1 MRKFAA
7 LANQNPGNVRQTP
20 QTTNHTLV
28 GNQVF
33 TADEAHDLALVVCN
47 KTARPRFVKSDSTD
61 GCQEID
67 PTGRIAKLNQ

>member
-33 TADEAHDLALVVCN
+33 TADEAHDLALVVCI
-47 KTARPRFVKSDSTD
+47 KTARPRVLKIDCTD
-61 GCQEID
+61 GRQEID
-67 PTGRIAKLNQ
+67 LTGQIAKLNH